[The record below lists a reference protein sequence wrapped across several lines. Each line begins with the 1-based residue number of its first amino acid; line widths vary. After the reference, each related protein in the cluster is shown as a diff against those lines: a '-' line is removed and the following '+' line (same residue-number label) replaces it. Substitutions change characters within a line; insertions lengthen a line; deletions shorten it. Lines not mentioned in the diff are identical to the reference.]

1 MKSSEKSTS
10 KLLMAIGLATLA
22 TFSLAPANA
31 VEVYKSIG
39 PNGEPRYTQ
48 EKPRNV
54 EEFDTI
60 SLRSDGRREQQGE
73 MAGKTNTPQVAQLTP
88 AEQQMKMLKERM
100 KKEEEESLVRKCQT
114 LRNNLTNLNIGGKI
128 YESDADGNK
137 KYLSDSEINDKK
149 NKIRQAIAQFC
160 TNKTA

>member
-1 MKSSEKSTS
+1 MKSSEKSIS
-10 KLLMAIGLATLA
+10 KLLMAMGLATLA

-54 EEFDTI
+54 AEFDTI
-60 SLRSDGRREQQGE
+60 SLRNDGRREQQGE
-73 MAGKTNTPQVAQLTP
+73 MAGKTNTPQVAKLTQ
-88 AEQQMKMLKERM
+88 AEQQALMLQERM
-100 KKEEEESLVRKCQT
+100 RKEEEQGLVRKCQA

-128 YESDADGNK
+128 YETDEQGNK

-149 NKIRQAIAQFC
+149 AKIRQAIAQFC
-160 TNKTA
+160 ANKTA